1 MRTDNKN
8 KLFRRVFLGAFAL
21 IRNPDTWTQKE
32 YAKDSDGYS
41 TEPRLKAACSYC
53 SLGAIIKFRQDET
66 CDASYTISEGFTK
79 WCNKIY
85 DKPLHQLNDESSH
98 DEIVQVWINYGKHMK
113 YLPET
118 FTVNDPT
125 PEV

>member
-1 MRTDNKN
+1 MNRESLHKSWG
-8 KLFRRVFLGAFAL
+8 RVFLGAFAL
-21 IRNPDTWTQKE
+21 IRNPETWTQGKNARTSNGQE
-32 YAKDSDGYS
+32 TD
-41 TEPRLKAACSYC
+41 PRLKYACSYC
-53 SLGAIIKFRQDET
+53 SLGAILKYHVGNT
-66 CDASYTISEGFTK
+66 HDAAFSLISHFTS
-79 WCNKIY
+79 WCRDTY
-85 DKPLHQLNDESSH
+85 GVQLYRLNDESSH